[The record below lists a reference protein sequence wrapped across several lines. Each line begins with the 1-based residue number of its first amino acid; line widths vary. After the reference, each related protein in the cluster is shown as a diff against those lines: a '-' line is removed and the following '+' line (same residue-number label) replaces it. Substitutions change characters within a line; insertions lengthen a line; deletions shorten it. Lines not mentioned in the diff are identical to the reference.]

1 MSRRMIDGSFFTNER
16 VAQMP
21 PQCRLFLLGLI
32 INAADD
38 QGRMSANPAY
48 LRALVLP
55 FDDVSLT
62 DIQGFLEVLIE
73 NNTIKVYDADG
84 KHCAQF
90 INWWAYQDQM
100 QYAAPSK
107 LPPPDGW
114 DDRVRLTVGRGQA
127 AVTYNWHLRD
137 GTRVADTCDRTG
149 RPIKPTGSKGDNPP
163 PPPPPDKPVQPTLG
177 LSAPGG
183 IASDETVGAPT
194 IQPPKPKPVIFAD
207 DLPSGPKRLRGL
219 DDPGPPVKPATLPAA
234 ALKKQSTLLGFDPR
248 KMTRG
253 KFAKGTGVTCFEI
266 YYEYV
271 SINDVTISEFN
282 RDRILEIVRDLQ
294 KWRVTLEAWLGRQY
308 KPDNFTGILQW
319 YVEGIPTNGQKTTA
333 ANGKHSS
340 GDSGQARAGDALG
353 QRATLGYGEAAKL
366 FAGRGRGSNKAV

>member
-32 INAADD
+32 INVADD

-73 NNTIKVYDADG
+73 NNTIKVYDAEG

-90 INWWAYQDQM
+90 VNWWSYQDQM

-107 LPPPDGW
+107 LPPPEGW
-114 DDRVRLTVGRGQA
+114 EDRVRLTIGRGQA

-149 RPIKPTGSKGDNPP
+149 KPTRGTGKGDNPLP
-163 PPPPPDKPVQPTLG
+163 PPQPDKPVQPSLG
-177 LSAPGG
+177 IEPAG
-183 IASDETVGAPT
+183 IGSDEAGGAPSVESSNP
-194 IQPPKPKPVIFAD
+194 PPKIVSD
-207 DLPSGPKRLRGL
+207 DPPTGPKHLR
-219 DDPGPPVKPATLPAA
+219 DRPDPGPPIKPATLPPA
-234 ALKKQSTLLGFDPR
+234 ALKKQSSLLGFDPR
-248 KMTRG
+248 KMVRG
-253 KFAKGTGVTCFEI
+253 KFPKGTGVSAFEI

-271 SINDVTISEFN
+271 SIHDFTVTEFN
-282 RDRILEIVRDLQ
+282 RDRILEKVKDLQ
-294 KWRVTLEAWLGRQY
+294 KWRTVLEAWLGRQY
-308 KPDNFTGILQW
+308 KPDNFSGILSW
-319 YVEGIPTNGQKTTA
+319 YVEGIPANGQSKSTTNGKQ
-333 ANGKHSS
+333 SS
-340 GDSGQARAGDALG
+340 GDSSQARAGDALG
-353 QRATLGYGEAAKL
+353 QRATLGFGEATKL
-366 FAGRGRGSNKAV
+366 FAGRRVGSNKAG